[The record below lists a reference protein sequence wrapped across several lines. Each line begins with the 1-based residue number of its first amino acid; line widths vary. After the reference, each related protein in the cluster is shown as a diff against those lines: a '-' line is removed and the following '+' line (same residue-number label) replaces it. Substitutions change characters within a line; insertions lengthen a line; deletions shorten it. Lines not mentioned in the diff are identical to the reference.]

1 MCDVLW
7 QRNVRAR
14 LCQQYPRV
22 PADEVDAMLSLWLR
36 VLEPELPAGELCAA
50 VEQQVR
56 SALRSMSAAL
66 PVQRRSAENAVARV

>member
-1 MCDVLW
+1 MSDVLW
-7 QRNVRAR
+7 QRNVRTR

-36 VLEPELPAGELCAA
+36 VLEPELPPRELGAA

-66 PVQRRSAENAVARV
+66 PTQRRSAENAVARV